1 MNGSNC
7 GYDGDPRQA
16 VVRLEAFRHRVPE
29 HAIEVA
35 ESCWR
40 YRRTDA
46 PGVPLILLPGIQGT
60 GDVFFELAIALGE
73 EVDCVTTTAPP
84 ITDAEVMADSQA
96 LFMDAVGIDR
106 ADLFGSSLGGYFAQV
121 FALRHADRVR
131 QIFLANTFY
140 DPAPFLAGMPPAAQF
155 VDMPADTLMA
165 QNMKTMLDPP
175 ATEPGQMALQ
185 AVMRAQVGSVQ
196 TASAYKSRFMALLRA
211 HAIPRIPIAI
221 GDVVLIDDDRDP
233 MIPPG
238 MRAAMRD
245 RYAGAEHH
253 MIAGGG
259 HMPAIQRPR
268 TVERI
273 LRVRNRRYTI

>member
-1 MNGSNC
+1 MCVWSC
-7 GYDGDPRQA
+7 GYGGDPRQA
-16 VVRLEAFRHRVPE
+16 VVRLEAFRDRVPE
-29 HAIEVA
+29 RAIEVA
-35 ESCWR
+35 EGCWR
-40 YRRTDA
+40 YRRTHA
-46 PGVPLILLPGIQGT
+46 PGAPLILLPGIQGT

-84 ITDAEVMADSQA
+84 ITDAAAMADSQV
-96 LFMDAVGIDR
+96 LFMDALGIDR

-121 FALRHADRVR
+121 FALRHPDRVG
-131 QIFLANTFY
+131 QIFLANAFY
-140 DPAPFLAGMPPAAQF
+140 DPAPFLAGMPPSAQF
-155 VDMPADTLMA
+155 ADMPAETLMA
-165 QNMKTMLDPP
+165 QTMKTMLDPP

-185 AVMRAQVGSVQ
+185 AVMRAQVGPVQ

-211 HAIPRIPIAI
+211 HRIPRIPIVI
-221 GDVVLIDDDRDP
+221 GDIVLIDDDRDP

-238 MRAAMRD
+238 MRVAMRD

-268 TVERI
+268 AVERI
-273 LRVRNRRYTI
+273 LRVREHRYAI